1 MQLIR
6 KEVSKIS
13 LNKNELTFSK
23 EIAETLGIESAVILN
38 LYKENKLDDISSMQG
53 LLESVK
59 KNISFFDDQTINTCL
74 AKLIQF
80 NLLKIDIGH
89 KNNHKSVISPPK
101 NTSSRQ
107 LDDDWYPAKE
117 TFEIIEMT
125 DIPED
130 FCNLKLKEFKVY
142 WIERGQKK
150 NNWNSA
156 FIDFL
161 RREWI
166 KENNSEKR
174 LPHTI
179 DENWYPDE
187 DVFDILNLSEINKDS
202 ALKYLREFILYWKD
216 KGEAL
221 TTWNSKFID
230 HVKRRQLM
238 SDNTENNE
246 KNKGYSEPGKYT
258 QDFKTRKNDN
268 NWAKE
273 INLD

>member
-1 MQLIR
+1 MIR
-6 KEVSKIS
+6 KEVSEIN

-23 EIAETLGIESAVILN
+23 EIAETLGVESAVILN
-38 LYKENKLDDISSMQG
+38 LYKENNLDDISSMKG

-59 KNISFFDDQTINTCL
+59 KNISFFDDQTINSCL
-74 AKLIQF
+74 TKLIKF
-80 NLLKIDIGH
+80 NLLKMGVGQKVNH
-89 KNNHKSVISPPK
+89 HSLVNPSKNL
-101 NTSSRQ
+101 SSKR
-107 LDDDWYPAKE
+107 LDNDWYPAKE
-117 TFEIIEMT
+117 TFEIIKMT
-125 DIPED
+125 DMPEN

-161 RREWI
+161 RREWVKDI
-166 KENNSEKR
+166 NSEKK

-187 DVFDILNLSEINKDS
+187 DVFDILNLSEINKES
-202 ALKYLREFILYWKD
+202 ALKYLKEFILYWKD

-238 SDNTENNE
+238 SENNE
-246 KNKGYSEPGKYT
+246 ENKGYSEPGKFT
-258 QDFKTRKNDN
+258 QDFKTRKDDS

-273 INLD
+273 INLE